1 MQNHPE
7 ATITHIWSRFHL
19 RWLLC
24 GAVSGI
30 GAGLIMLVLAMIAGA
45 GVFGG
50 DWTQPMK
57 LLGATFFGPDATY
70 YGPLGV
76 AGLYGLSLHL
86 ALSTL
91 YGLIFAQLVC
101 EKSRKRN
108 LVILGFVTS
117 FIIWIFGCM
126 LFMPAFDITLAKALP
141 VRVGLFLHLS
151 FGVTFGLLLSSF
163 RKVLL
168 KNN

>member
-1 MQNHPE
+1 MNHSE

-19 RWLLC
+19 SWLLC
-24 GAVSGI
+24 GAAAGI
-30 GAGLIMLVLAMIAGA
+30 AAGIIMLALAAFVGTGVLGE
-45 GVFGG
+45 
-50 DWTQPMK
+50 WSQPMK

-70 YGPLGV
+70 YGPLGM

-86 ALSTL
+86 ALSAL

-126 LFMPAFDITLAKALP
+126 LFMPAFDILLAKAMP
-141 VRVGLFLHLS
+141 VRVGLFLHLA
-151 FGVTFGLLLSSF
+151 FGVSFGLLLSGF
-163 RKVLL
+163 RKILL
-168 KNN
+168 NKN